1 MNCQE
6 FRQHYLTEPRS
17 QDSAFLEHKQACR
30 ACGEFAAQE
39 ATFEQA
45 LAGALAVDVP
55 PSLTARVILNQ
66 TLHQAQRR
74 RTFVALAAGAVL
86 LMLVPVAA
94 LLLRPLSTSLEQ
106 DVIAHIAGERDHLA
120 AHGPVPDNAVMA
132 VLTTIGVEAR
142 QPLANVRYAGVCP
155 IRRQPGGHL
164 VLAGTHGPVTVLL
177 MPRETIRQRL
187 PIATAEFRGVIL
199 PAGDGSVA
207 IVGTPGEALETIEQ
221 QLDQALRG
229 LS

>member
-6 FRQHYLTEPRS
+6 FRQRFLADPRC
-17 QDSAFLEHKQACR
+17 QDNTFLEHKHECR
-30 ACGEFAAQE
+30 ACGEFAVQE

-45 LAGALAVDVP
+45 LSSALAVEVP
-55 PSLTARVILNQ
+55 PSLTARVILDQ
-66 TLHQAQRR
+66 TLHQARRR
-74 RTFVALAAGAVL
+74 RTFVAVAAAAVL
-86 LMLVPVAA
+86 LLAVPVTT

-120 AHGPVPDNAVMA
+120 AHGPVPDNTVMA

-142 QPLANVRYAGVCP
+142 QPLANVRYAGICP

-164 VLAGTHGPVTVLL
+164 VLAGAHGPVTVLL
-177 MPRETIRQRL
+177 MPHETIRQRL

-207 IVGTPGEALETIEQ
+207 IVGAPGEALEAIEQ
-221 QLDQALRG
+221 QLDRALRG
-229 LS
+229 WS

>member
-1 MNCQE
+1 MNCPE
-6 FRQHYLTEPRS
+6 FRQRYLADPRC
-17 QDSAFLEHKQACR
+17 QDSAYLDHKHDCR

-39 ATFEQA
+39 AVFEQA
-45 LAGALAVDVP
+45 LSGALAVEVP

-74 RTFVALAAGAVL
+74 RTLVAAAAVL
-86 LMLVPVAA
+86 LAIPVAA
-94 LLLRPLSTSLEQ
+94 LLLRPLSASLEQ

-142 QPLANVRYAGVCP
+142 QPLAYVRYAGVCP
-155 IRRQPGGHL
+155 IRRQPSGHL

-221 QLDQALRG
+221 QLNQALRG